1 MALDVSG
8 SSSLYW
14 HTKIDNTGL
23 QTGAT
28 QAKGILRNLTRSI
41 TGMDIFAGLG
51 IGAALIFAKITK
63 QAYNFSKEFESAMK
77 EVQTIS
83 KMVQIN
89 FKGISQEII
98 DMSKTGPESAI
109 RLTKALYQIISAGI
123 DGAEAMDI
131 LRQSMELA
139 VGGVTDT
146 FTAADALTSIINA
159 YGEAA
164 GNATNIS
171 DKLFTVVRLGKTNME
186 ELGPEITTVT
196 GLAAQAGLAFDDLM
210 AIIAQGTRTLKTPE
224 MMTGIRGM
232 LNAIITPSEEAKELI
247 SELGIEFNITAVR
260 GKGFKTFLNDLIT
273 ATGGNI
279 EQLSILFPNI
289 RGLTGLLAVAGD
301 QGEEFNKALIEI
313 QNSAGAT
320 SEAFKIM
327 VDTTENQMAIMKNNV
342 MAKLKPFG
350 DSLLG
355 FMNDIAR
362 SINQAMSGTDDE
374 LSNLARSY
382 SGLIDTLQR
391 KQSIID
397 DLIKTIEGLRSK
409 TELTEEE
416 TTQLKAAEEALA
428 VYFPTL
434 GKAAEDVAGKI
445 DILTIAKEATRKLSL
460 DIMKLEVERAEIEVK
475 QAELA
480 KARYKR
486 EEDEANKAVKRI
498 EDQMEIRKN
507 MIQLEKGGFKE
518 AFLTGVYFTEE
529 QMNEMIKADEEYLK
543 LESDKVLAT
552 ETEIL
557 KGRELNLILEE
568 KTSILNA
575 QKEAQKRLI
584 ETGEKPIAI
593 PTKPEVEKPSEE
605 KPIIILALTDEQIE
619 DIEDKLKYMAS
630 QYKRY
635 LDDIAKFGEE
645 YVEENNAQLAEEGKN
660 YANYLSDMAT
670 KYKNNAELSRIVSD
684 DIYEYN
690 KTVIE
695 KKKKI
700 EDELF
705 GYITEARDKDLKAEK
720 DNFKSII
727 KNYEEGSTEYLG
739 AVEQHNKN
747 ILEINEKYNKEIA
760 ETALT
765 IFKENLGKQIDELNN
780 NYKLRL
786 EIARAELGKET
797 EANKEYFIFINDK
810 LKEITD
816 AEKAAVDEKRKIL
829 QSYSESY
836 QTIEEKIISIHE
848 KTNELLLLTDVK
860 YERDRLK
867 IIEEQLIAEV
877 KFSKAKQEVD
887 NKLAEY
893 REDLN
898 NKELEDKIKTLEE
911 MKVKYSEYAN
921 IIILLDK
928 DIAESQKQ
936 IWENINNEINKT
948 VDTLH
953 ALADVVGNFDTELE
967 EAINDMADLIG
978 GIGEITIGFSTG
990 NIAGIISGIA
1000 AAINSIINLFV
1011 KTYSDVPELRKEL
1024 QAITLE
1030 LQKQQ
1035 TILSQSS
1042 GTAKTEAIKDTIA
1055 LLEDQIDTYNKMIE
1069 AEKEAYGQFLW
1080 WTWSE
1085 ADQEK
1090 IEEWLSTIESANAE
1104 IASLY
1109 QQYQEILTGT
1119 TTESIAD
1126 AIAEGF
1132 SQGLDSA
1139 QVFADTFNDMMRK
1152 AILDAF
1158 KRTIITKYIEDWYD
1172 QFAILSEGGL
1182 TPEEIEDLTG
1192 TYQEMIEAAE
1202 TQWEAIQEV
1211 LESAGMEL
1219 EEAGRKGLTGAIAGI
1234 TEETAGLLA
1243 GQFQAIRINTVD
1255 ILSNM
1260 ESIIIINSRI
1270 ADNTEYN
1277 KYLKDIDDKLSKGI
1291 SLESEYLR
1299 AIGSA

>member
-1 MALDVSG
+1 MALETGG
-8 SSSLYW
+8 SLFW
-14 HTKIDNTGL
+14 RTKIDNTGL
-23 QTGAT
+23 QTGAV
-28 QAKGILRNLTRSI
+28 QAKGILRTLTRSI

-51 IGAALIFAKITK
+51 IGAALVFAKITK
-63 QAYNFSKEFESAMK
+63 QAYNFSKEFETAMK

-83 KMVQIN
+83 KMVQGN
-89 FKGISQEII
+89 FEGISQEII

-232 LNAIITPSEEAKELI
+232 LNAIITPGEEAKKLI
-247 SELGIEFNITAVR
+247 SELGIDFDTAAIR

-289 RGLTGLLAVAGD
+289 RGLTGLLAVASD
-301 QGEEFNKALIEI
+301 QGEEFNKALIEV
-313 QNSAGAT
+313 QNSTGAT

-327 VDTTENQMAIMKNNV
+327 VDTTENQMAIMKNNI
-342 MAKLKPFG
+342 MAKLKPLG

-355 FMNDIAR
+355 FMNNIAR
-362 SINQAMSGTDDE
+362 GINQAMSGTNDEFSE
-374 LSNLARSY
+374 LSRAY
-382 SGLIDTLQR
+382 SELTNTLKS
-391 KQSIID
+391 KQNRID
-397 DLIKTIEGLRSK
+397 DLIATVENLRGK
-409 TELTEEE
+409 TELTKEE
-416 TTQLKAAEEALA
+416 TTHLHAAEEALA
-428 VYFPTL
+428 IYFPTL
-434 GKAAEDVAGKI
+434 GKAVEGAATSI
-445 DILTIAKEATRKLSL
+445 DILSLAKEGTINLSIRIMEL
-460 DIMKLEVERAEIEVK
+460 DLAQAKIEMRRAD
-475 QAELA
+475 LA
-480 KARYKR
+480 KELYDRNEDAGDKEIKR
-486 EEDEANKAVKRI
+486 INKQIKAEEDLAKWIVTGGEYELYEQEQLNDMI
-498 EDQMEIRKN
+498 EIRLRDN
-507 MIQLEKGGFKE
+507 
-518 AFLTGVYFTEE
+518 
-529 QMNEMIKADEEYLK
+529 NEYLK
-543 LESDKVLAT
+543 LEKDLSLAT
-552 ETEIL
+552 E
-557 KGRELNLILEE
+557 KRALEE
-568 KTSILNA
+568 DQLNQNQEKSYEMVDILTKSLEELRKT
-575 QKEAQKRLI
+575 R
-584 ETGEKPIAI
+584 EKPIVITPEPGKPPEEEPTVI
-593 PTKPEVEKPSEE
+593 PT
-605 KPIIILALTDEQIE
+605 ITDKEIE

-635 LDDIAKFGEE
+635 TSDVDQFGEE
-645 YVEENNAQLAEEGKN
+645 YVKEHNAQLVMDGEN
-660 YANYLSDMAT
+660 YSQYLSEILT
-670 KYKNNAELSRIVSD
+670 KYKDNAELTKIITD

-690 KTVIE
+690 KTIIE

-747 ILEINEKYNKEIA
+747 ILEINDKYNKEIA

-765 IFKENLGKQIDELNN
+765 IFKENLGKQTDELDN

-786 EIARAELGKET
+786 EIAKAGLGKEM
-797 EANKEYFIFINDK
+797 EANKEYFIFVNDK

-829 QSYSESY
+829 QSYFESY
-836 QTIEEKIISIHE
+836 QTTEEKIVSIQE

-877 KFSKAKQEVD
+877 KFSKAKQEID
-887 NKLAEY
+887 YKLAEY
-893 REDLN
+893 GEDLN

-911 MKVKYSEYAN
+911 MKVKYSEYAD

-1011 KTYSDVPELRKEL
+1011 KTYSDVPELREEL

-1042 GTAKTEAIKDTIA
+1042 GTAKTEAIQDTID

-1085 ADQEK
+1085 VDQEK
-1090 IEEWLSTIESANAE
+1090 IEEWLSAIESANAE
-1104 IASLY
+1104 IANLY

-1172 QFAILSEGGL
+1172 QFAILAEGGL

-1277 KYLKDIDDKLSKGI
+1277 KYLKDINDKLSKGI

-1299 AIGSA
+1299 AIGGA

>member
-1 MALDVSG
+1 MALETGG
-8 SSSLYW
+8 SLFW
-14 HTKIDNTGL
+14 RTKIDNTGL
-23 QTGAT
+23 QTGAV
-28 QAKGILRNLTRSI
+28 QAKGILRTLTRSI
-41 TGMDIFAGLG
+41 TGMDIFAGLA
-51 IGAALIFAKITK
+51 IGASLVFAKIIK
-63 QAYNFSKEFESAMK
+63 EAYNFSLKFESAMK

-83 KMVQIN
+83 KMVQGN
-89 FKGISQEII
+89 FEGISQEII

-232 LNAIITPSEEAKELI
+232 LNAIITPSEDAKKLI
-247 SELGIEFNITAVR
+247 SELGIEFDTTAIR

-289 RGLTGLLAVAGD
+289 RGLTGLLAVASD
-301 QGEEFNKALIEI
+301 QGEEFNKALIEV
-313 QNSAGAT
+313 QNSTGAT

-327 VDTTENQMAIMKNNV
+327 MDTTENQMAIMKNNV
-342 MAKLKPFG
+342 IAKLKPLG

-355 FMNDIAR
+355 FMNNIAR

-397 DLIKTIEGLRSK
+397 DLIKTIEGLRNK

-416 TTQLKAAEEALA
+416 TTQLHAAEKALA
-428 VYFPTL
+428 IYFPTL
-434 GKAAEDVAGKI
+434 GEAAEGAAGSI
-445 DILTIAKEATRKLSL
+445 DILTLAKQGSFELSKQ
-460 DIMKLEVERAEIEVK
+460 IMGLEVERAEIEK
-475 QAELA
+475 TQAELA
-480 KARYKR
+480 LDRYRNNK
-486 EEDEANKAVKRI
+486 DEANKAVKRI
-498 EDQMEIRKN
+498 EDQMEIRKK
-507 MIQLEKGGFKE
+507 MIELEVGGGRGATLTE
-518 AFLTGVYFTEE
+518 A
-529 QMNEMIKADEEYLK
+529 QKNKMIETDNEYLK
-543 LESDKVLAT
+543 LKNDLALAT
-552 ETEIL
+552 DTEIL
-557 KGRELNLILEE
+557 KSNELNLILKE
-568 KTSILNA
+568 KITMLDA
-575 QKEAQKRLI
+575 QKEAYKRLI
-584 ETGEKPIAI
+584 ESQGKPIAI
-593 PTKPEVEKPSEE
+593 PTTTTEEPPKTITIPAINIEEV
-605 KPIIILALTDEQIE
+605 
-619 DIEDKLKYMAS
+619 EDKLKYMAS

-645 YVEENNAQLAEEGKN
+645 YVEENNIQLAEEGKN
-660 YANYLSDMAT
+660 YSQYLSEMLT
-670 KYKNNAELSRIVSD
+670 KYKDNAELTKIITNN
-684 DIYEYN
+684 IYEYN

-705 GYITEARDKDLKAEK
+705 GYITGARDKDLKAEK
-720 DNFKSII
+720 DRFEAII
-727 KNYEEGSTEYLG
+727 KNYEEGSTEYLE
-739 AVEQHNKN
+739 AIEQHNKN

-760 ETALT
+760 EAALA
-765 IFKENLGKQIDELNN
+765 IFKENLGKQIDELDN

-786 EIARAELGKET
+786 EIARAELGEET
-797 EANKEYFIFINDK
+797 EANKEYFEFVNDK
-810 LKEITD
+810 LQEI
-816 AEKAAVDEKRKIL
+816 AEIEKEKANKDKETL
-829 QSYSESY
+829 QSYFESY

-877 KFSKAKQEVD
+877 KFSKAKQEID
-887 NKLAEY
+887 DKLAEY
-893 REDLN
+893 GEDLN

-911 MKVKYSEYAN
+911 MKVKYSEYAD

-1011 KTYSDVPELRKEL
+1011 KTYSDVPELREEL

-1042 GTAKTEAIKDTIA
+1042 GTAKTEAIQDTID

-1085 ADQEK
+1085 VDQEK
-1090 IEEWLSTIESANAE
+1090 IEEWLSAIESANAE
-1104 IASLY
+1104 IANLY

-1172 QFAILSEGGL
+1172 QFAILAEGGL

-1202 TQWEAIQEV
+1202 TQWEAIQGV

-1277 KYLKDIDDKLSKGI
+1277 KYLKDINDKLSKGI

-1299 AIGSA
+1299 AIGGA